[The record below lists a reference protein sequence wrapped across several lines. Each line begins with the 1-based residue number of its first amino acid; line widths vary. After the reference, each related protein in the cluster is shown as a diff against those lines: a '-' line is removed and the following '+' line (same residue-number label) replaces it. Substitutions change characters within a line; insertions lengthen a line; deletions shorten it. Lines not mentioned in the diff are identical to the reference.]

1 MSDRAASLVLIA
13 KAPVPGRVKTRLT
26 PAFTPEQASALAEA
40 AIRDTLEV
48 MRAVEARTF
57 LAWDGP
63 VPSWLPADAAV
74 VRQRGSGLDERLT
87 HAFADVLHHAGT
99 GPALL
104 VGMDTPQL
112 AVSDLEVDWRGA
124 DAVLGLSEDGGFWA
138 VGLRRF
144 HADAFRGVPMSTSDT
159 GRAQLRRL
167 QSLGLRVRL
176 LRSLRDVDTAH
187 DAAEVAQVAP
197 HTGFARL
204 HRQVTSHAVPP
215 LSLYDVALAGHPV
228 DIEERSSSGPA
239 RRHRP
244 LRVADWQTVAAA
256 DELMLSRCEGPVL
269 DIGCGPGR
277 LVEFLAAQG
286 IPALGIDISAAAV
299 RQTAARGG
307 SVLRRAVQQRL
318 PAEGRWG
325 TVLLADG
332 NIGIGGD
339 VRALLARCR
348 VLLRPGG
355 IALVETDLDGDA
367 HDLTTVVLHWGGR
380 SSAPIPW
387 VRAGARTVE
396 RVAGELGFAT
406 VEDWRVDGREF
417 VTLRRAT

>member
-1 MSDRAASLVLIA
+1 MSDRAASLVLMA

-26 PAFTPEQASALAEA
+26 ADFTAEQAAALAEA
-40 AIRDTLEV
+40 AIRDTLV
-48 MRAVEARTF
+48 AMRATAARTV

-63 VPSWLPADAAV
+63 MPSWLPANAVV

-87 HAFADVLHHAGT
+87 HAFADVLRQEGT
-99 GPALL
+99 SPALL

-112 AVSDLEVDWRGA
+112 TLADLEVDWRGA

-176 LRSLRDVDTAH
+176 LRSLRDVDTPD
-187 DAAEVAQVAP
+187 DAAEVARVAP
-197 HTGFARL
+197 HTGFAKL
-204 HRQVTSHAVPP
+204 HRQVTSRTVPP
-215 LSLYDVALAGHPV
+215 LSLYDVALSGHPV
-228 DIEERSSSGPA
+228 DIEERSGSGPA

-277 LVEFLAAQG
+277 LVEFLAARG
-286 IPALGIDISAAAV
+286 IPALGIDISEVAV
-299 RQTAARGG
+299 TQTAARGG
-307 SVLRRAVQQRL
+307 PVLRRAVQHRL

-348 VLLRPGG
+348 ALLRPGG
-355 IALVETDLDGDA
+355 LALVETDLDDEA
-367 HDLTTVVLHWGGR
+367 HDPTTVVLRWGHR
-380 SSAPIPW
+380 TSAPIPW
-387 VRAGARTVE
+387 VRAGAHTVS
-396 RVAGELGFAT
+396 RLGAELGFVT

-417 VTLRRAT
+417 VSLRRLA